1 MTVKTHRCK
10 CTANAACKA
19 CALRAA
25 PGDSRVQTKTNS
37 AKLTVALTGNP
48 NSGKTTLFNRLTGKS
63 LRTGNRAG
71 VTVANFSAKALAS
84 PDVTVTD
91 TPGVNALSPYSPEER
106 YTADYLTKT
115 PPDVIINVVD
125 CTRPERSL
133 YLTTQLLQTNRPV
146 VIALTMADVA
156 QKQNIA
162 ANLHKLSQMLGAP
175 CVAIDPRDKA
185 AAVKLLTACRNAVQ
199 KGQNKRAE
207 NSVLKKLPQLS
218 DNGLTAAAKRRAVVA
233 DIAAAAFCRQAATT
247 PTDKIDK
254 IVTSRALAFPIFA
267 LVMWAIFF
275 IATEG
280 PCKMLADFI
289 SGTLTPQIQSALA
302 RLLSRANLPW
312 LTSLVSDGV
321 AGGVMS
327 VVGFLPQ
334 ITVLAGLV
342 SLLEESGYLA
352 RMAFITDMPLSAV
365 GLCGQSAV
373 CLTIGCGCSVPAVMS
388 ARTVKCD
395 KLRHTTVSV
404 VPYVPCSA
412 KLAIIACVTS
422 QMFGGNAFVA
432 LSLYV
437 VCLAAVAVAAL
448 ILNKNTDG
456 DEASVEI
463 TELPDYRLPK
473 LSVAGRQM
481 LSAATGFLK
490 KAGTTIVAT
499 SVILWACRYFT
510 PAFGKAADGESSICG
525 VLGRLIA
532 PLFAPLGFNYGNCG
546 YAYAVATIVG
556 LSAKEAAVATL
567 TVLGCGTLPQISPLG
582 AYCWAL
588 YNLLTVPCI
597 AAVAA
602 SAAEQGRKNAAKAFA
617 LQAAL
622 AYAFTLIVRTIGLA
636 AGSIAR

>member
-1 MTVKTHRCK
+1 MTVKNIHCN
-10 CTANAACKA
+10 CTANAACKI
-19 CALRAA
+19 CSMHDA
-25 PGDSRVQTKTNS
+25 PGAVHVRVKANS

-71 VTVANFSAKALAS
+71 VTVANFSAAAAAN
-84 PDVTVTD
+84 PDITVTD
-91 TPGVNALSPYSPEER
+91 TPGVNALSPYSPEEK
-106 YTADYLTKT
+106 YTTDYLTKT

-146 VIALTMADVA
+146 VVALTMADIA

-162 ANLHKLSQMLGAP
+162 VNTEKLSQTLGVQ
-175 CVAIDPRDKA
+175 CVTINRRDKA
-185 AAVKLLTACRNAVQ
+185 AADKLLTACRKAA
-199 KGQNKRAE
+199 KGQNKKTDD
-207 NSVLKKLPQLS
+207 SVLKNLPPLS
-218 DNGLTAAAKRRAVVA
+218 DTDLAAATKRRAVA
-233 DIAAAAFCRQAATT
+233 TKITAATFRRNT
-247 PTDKIDK
+247 AETMSDKIDK
-254 IVTSRALAFPIFA
+254 VVISRTLAFPIFA
-267 LVMWAIFF
+267 IVMWAIFF

-280 PCKMLADFI
+280 PCKTIADFI
-289 SGTLTPQIQSALA
+289 SGTLTQQIQSAA
-302 RLLSRANLPW
+302 TSLLECANTPW
-312 LTSLVSDGV
+312 LTSLISDGV
-321 AGGVMS
+321 IGGAMS

-342 SLLEESGYLA
+342 SLLEESGYMA
-352 RMAFITDMPLSAV
+352 RIAFITDLPLSAV

-373 CLTIGCGCSVPAVMS
+373 CLTVGCGCSVPAVMA
-388 ARTVKCD
+388 ARTVKCE
-395 KLRHTTVSV
+395 KLRRTTISV

-412 KLAIIACVTS
+412 KLAVIACVTS
-422 QMFGGNAFVA
+422 RIFDDNAFVA
-432 LSLYV
+432 LSLYA

-448 ILNKNTDG
+448 ILNKTTDG

-490 KAGTTIVAT
+490 KAGTTIVVT
-499 SVILWACRYFT
+499 SVLLWGCRYFT
-510 PAFGKAADGESSICG
+510 PAFGKAVSDEDSICG
-525 VLGRLIA
+525 VLGKIIS
-532 PLFAPLGFNYGNCG
+532 PLFAPLGFDDGNCG

-567 TVLGCGTLPQISPLG
+567 TVLGGGTLPAISPLG

-597 AAVAA
+597 ATVAA
-602 SAAEQGRKNAAKAFA
+602 SAAEQGRKNAAVAFF
-617 LQAAL
+617 LQAGL
-622 AYAFTLIVRTIGLA
+622 AYVFTLIARTIGLA
-636 AGSIAR
+636 VSSIAG